1 MRVAPS
7 PVLHFSRQRAESS
20 SCQKSLYPHEIVVYR
35 IFVNNCF
42 VSILLKIL
50 AHFIQTLADGFLQN
64 QGAIEMRNNQPVT
77 QREISLAPQQKL
89 ISTTDARGVITYCND
104 AFVEVSGF
112 DRADL
117 IGAPQNIVRHP
128 DVPAAV
134 FAHMWSAL
142 KQGRPWMGIVKN
154 RSRNGDHYWVNAYVT
169 PIFEGC
175 QVTGFESVRVKP
187 TPDQIRR
194 AQSLY
199 KRISQ
204 GKPAIPSQ
212 DSWQPVLL
220 NCVPYLITGLA
231 GAVGGLFLSALTAV
245 SVSAA
250 VAVTVGL
257 LASRWQK
264 QATLRLLQL
273 VEPSTSD
280 PLIAQM
286 YSDERGPQARLETAF
301 VSQTARLNTC
311 LTRLQD
317 TAEQLSALAGQS
329 DLLATDSS
337 KGLDRQRVETEQVSA
352 AVNQMAATTQ
362 EVASH
367 VQRTADATQQANL
380 LTGRGRDVARDTRE
394 AIERLS
400 AVVGETSM
408 TVAQLARDSD
418 EIGTVV
424 DVIKSIADQTNLLAL
439 NAAIEAAR
447 AGDMG
452 RGFAVV
458 ADEVRQLAQRTS
470 QSTTQIHD
478 LITKLQTSSSNAVQ
492 SMENGHRQA
501 EKGVA
506 RVLEADQALE
516 GISEAVAHITDMTT
530 QIAAATEE
538 QSAVAEE
545 ISRNITTIAQLA
557 DQTSEQA
564 RRSASLSKDLTKTAS
579 TQYSLVERF
588 NR

>member
-1 MRVAPS
+1 
-7 PVLHFSRQRAESS
+7 
-20 SCQKSLYPHEIVVYR
+20 
-35 IFVNNCF
+35 
-42 VSILLKIL
+42 
-50 AHFIQTLADGFLQN
+50 
-64 QGAIEMRNNQPVT
+64 MRNNQPVT

-89 ISTTDARGVITYCND
+89 ISTTDVRGVIAYCND
-104 AFVEVSGF
+104 AFVEISGF

-128 DVPAAV
+128 DVPPAV

-142 KQGRPWMGIVKN
+142 KQGQPWMGIVKN

-169 PIFEGC
+169 PIFEGS
-175 QVTGFESVRVKP
+175 QVVGFESVRVKP
-187 TPDQIRR
+187 TADQIRR
-194 AQSLY
+194 AESLY

-204 GKPAIPSQ
+204 GKPAIPRR
-212 DSWQPVLL
+212 DTWQPALL
-220 NCVPYLITGLA
+220 DCLSYLAMGLM
-231 GAVGGLFLSALTAV
+231 GTMSGLFLSTPLAI
-245 SVSAA
+245 
-250 VAVTVGL
+250 AVTVGVAVPIGL
-257 LASRWQK
+257 LSSRWQK
-264 QATLRLLQL
+264 QGTLRLLQQI
-273 VEPSTSD
+273 ESSTSD
-280 PLIAQM
+280 SLIAQM

-301 VSQTARLNTC
+301 LSQNARLKTC

-329 DLLATDSS
+329 DLLATESS

-367 VQRTADATQQANL
+367 VQRTADATQQANV
-380 LTGRGRDVARDTRE
+380 LTGRGRDVARDTRQ

-400 AVVGETSM
+400 AVVGETGQ
-408 TVAQLARDSD
+408 TVAQLAKDSN

-424 DVIKSIADQTNLLAL
+424 DVIKAIADQTNLLAL

-470 QSTTQIHD
+470 QSTTQIHA
-478 LITKLQTSSSNAVQ
+478 LITKLQASSNNAVH
-492 SMENGHRQA
+492 SMESGYRQA
-501 EKGVA
+501 EEGVA
-506 RVLEADQALE
+506 WVLEADKALV
-516 GISEAVAHITDMTT
+516 GISEAVAHITNMTT

-538 QSAVAEE
+538 QTAVAEE
-545 ISRNITTIAQLA
+545 ISRNIVTIAHLA

-564 RRSASLSKDLTKTAS
+564 HQSTDLSKALAKTAS

>member
-1 MRVAPS
+1 
-7 PVLHFSRQRAESS
+7 
-20 SCQKSLYPHEIVVYR
+20 
-35 IFVNNCF
+35 
-42 VSILLKIL
+42 
-50 AHFIQTLADGFLQN
+50 
-64 QGAIEMRNNQPVT
+64 MRNNQPVT

-104 AFVEVSGF
+104 AFVDISGF
-112 DRADL
+112 DKVDL

-128 DVPAAV
+128 DVPSAV
-134 FAHMWSAL
+134 FTHMWAAL

-154 RSRNGDHYWVNAYVT
+154 RCRNGDHYWVNAYVT
-169 PIFEGC
+169 PVFEGN
-175 QVTGFESVRVKP
+175 QVVGFESVRVKP
-187 TPDQIRR
+187 TTDQIRR
-194 AQSLY
+194 AESLY

-204 GKPAIPSQ
+204 GKSAIPLQ
-212 DSWQPVLL
+212 DHWLPALT
-220 NCVPYLITGLA
+220 NCLPYVVIGLA
-231 GAVGGLFLSALTAV
+231 GSLFGLFFSAPIATVLAIGIAV
-245 SVSAA
+245 PI
-250 VAVTVGL
+250 GL
-257 LASRWQK
+257 LSSRWQTRG
-264 QATLRLLQL
+264 TLRLLQMA
-273 VEPSTSD
+273 EPSTSD
-280 PLIAQM
+280 SLIAQM
-286 YSDERGPQARLETAF
+286 YSDARGPEARLEAAF
-301 VSQTARLNTC
+301 VSQTSRLKTC

-317 TAEQLSALAGQS
+317 TAEQLSALAEQS
-329 DLLATDSS
+329 DVLAADSS

-367 VQRTADATQQANL
+367 VQRTADATQQANE
-380 LTGRGRDVARDTRE
+380 LTSRGRDVARDTRE

-400 AVVGETSM
+400 AVVGETSL
-408 TVAQLARDSD
+408 TVAQLAKDSS

-424 DVIKSIADQTNLLAL
+424 DVIKGIADQTNLLAL

-458 ADEVRQLAQRTS
+458 ADEVRQLAQRTA

-478 LITKLQTSSSNAVQ
+478 LITKLQTSSNNAVKT
-492 SMENGHRQA
+492 MESGHRQA
-501 EKGVA
+501 QEGVSW
-506 RVLEADQALE
+506 VLEADKALV
-516 GISEAVAHITDMTT
+516 GISEAVSNITDMTT

-545 ISRNITTIAQLA
+545 ISRNITTIAHLA
-557 DQTSEQA
+557 DQTSGQA
-564 RRSASLSKDLTKTAS
+564 HESAKLNKELTKTAS